1 MATHMYTCLSAPEH
15 LVSAGFS
22 TVVAREDDRI
32 PLAAFK
38 EGAEASRWCDEKN
51 GIKPKE
57 LSADNNLSLA
67 DKVAAAQGKTP

>member
-1 MATHMYTCLSAPEH
+1 MATHVYTCLSAPEH

-22 TVVAREDDRI
+22 TVVAKEDDRI

-38 EGAEASRWCDEKN
+38 DGAEASKWCDEKN
-51 GIKPKE
+51 GIKPIS
-57 LSADNNLSLA
+57 LTAGNNLSLA